1 MATPEAVLTYR
12 KLLRP
17 DAAALRAHLTRLPA
31 EDLRARFL
39 GVADRKVA
47 QRHVAGIDWD
57 RVVLV
62 GGWRGETLRA
72 VGELHRGPGAPEAE
86 AAITVEPAWQNRG
99 VGGEL
104 LRRLVTAAR
113 NRGVRRVRL
122 FCLADN
128 ARIRRIA
135 ARLGGALV
143 EDGGQADATLEPLPA
158 TYATLLAESVE
169 DWETLLARLARIT
182 IPVGPAPPPALRR
195 AA

>member
-1 MATPEAVLTYR
+1 MATPETALTYR

-17 DAAALRAHLTRLPA
+17 DAAALRSHLARLPA
-31 EDLRARFL
+31 EDRRARFL
-39 GVADRKVA
+39 GVADRSIA
-47 QRHVAGIDWD
+47 RRHVAAIDWD
-57 RVVLV
+57 RAVLI
-62 GGWRGETLRA
+62 GGWQGETLRA
-72 VGELHRGPGAPEAE
+72 VGELHRAPAAAEGE
-86 AAITVEPAWQNRG
+86 AAITVEPAWQSRG

-113 NRGVRRVRL
+113 NRGVRRIRL

-128 ARIRRIA
+128 ARVRRIA

-143 EDGGQADATLEPLPA
+143 EEGGQADATLEPLPA

-169 DWETLLARLARIT
+169 DWETLLARLRRIT
-182 IPVGPAPPPALRR
+182 IPVAPGPGPALRR